1 MNKIEVI
8 QFFIADSAVLFFHVR
23 IISRT
28 PWTNF
33 RYKGYFCR
41 LIGQRQRIT
50 YLFAFTPGLCII
62 QVNGGSYSIKKNVFL
77 IDVID
82 NIDFGIRI
90 QRLGHQHPGCIHF
103 HTRCI
108 KIQLVFIRSVF
119 GIRAARLLLSLE
131 KLRAK
136 LNK

>member
-62 QVNGGSYSIKKNVFL
+62 QVNGGKYSIKNNVKTL
-77 IDVID
+77 ILAFVSNVWGI
-82 NIDFGIRI
+82 NI
-90 QRLGHQHPGCIHF
+90 QA
-103 HTRCI
+103 
-108 KIQLVFIRSVF
+108 VFNSTPVVF
-119 GIRAARLLLSLE
+119 TSNAPSSIVCA
-131 KLRAK
+131 
-136 LNK
+136 

>member
-41 LIGQRQRIT
+41 LIGQRQRIR

-62 QVNGGSYSIKKNVFL
+62 QVNGGSYSINVWG
-77 IDVID
+77 I
-82 NIDFGIRI
+82 NI
-90 QRLGHQHPGCIHF
+90 QA
-103 HTRCI
+103 
-108 KIQLVFIRSVF
+108 VFTSTPVVF
-119 GIRAARLLLSLE
+119 TSNAPSSIVCA
-131 KLRAK
+131 
-136 LNK
+136 

>member
-90 QRLGHQHPGCIHF
+90 QRLGIN
-103 HTRCI
+103 
-108 KIQLVFIRSVF
+108 IQAVFTSTPVVF
-119 GIRAARLLLSLE
+119 TSNAPSSIVCA
-131 KLRAK
+131 
-136 LNK
+136 

>member
-1 MNKIEVI
+1 MNKIEAI
-8 QFFIADSAVLFFHVR
+8 QFCGQYPFLFTQNYGYCLLFFHIR

-28 PWTNF
+28 PRTNF

-50 YLFAFTPGLCII
+50 YLFAFTPGLCTI

-82 NIDFGIRI
+82 NIDLAFVSNVWGINI
-90 QRLGHQHPGCIHF
+90 QA
-103 HTRCI
+103 
-108 KIQLVFIRSVF
+108 VFTSTPVVF
-119 GIRAARLLLSLE
+119 TSNAPPSIVCA
-131 KLRAK
+131 
-136 LNK
+136 

>member
-77 IDVID
+77 IDVKTTLILAFVSNVWGI
-82 NIDFGIRI
+82 NIQAAFIST
-90 QRLGHQHPGCIHF
+90 PV
-103 HTRCI
+103 
-108 KIQLVFIRSVF
+108 VFTSNALPAIVC
-119 GIRAARLLLSLE
+119 A
-131 KLRAK
+131 
-136 LNK
+136 

>member
-90 QRLGHQHPGCIHF
+90 QRLGHQHPGWPRYPDSRKQR
-103 HTRCI
+103 TA
-108 KIQLVFIRSVF
+108 SYP
-119 GIRAARLLLSLE
+119 SLANNMFPQSNSSRE
-131 KLRAK
+131 HYKLP
-136 LNK
+136 

>member
-108 KIQLVFIRSVF
+108 HFQCTIVNRMCISGCSFL
-119 GIRAARLLLSLE
+119 
-131 KLRAK
+131 
-136 LNK
+136 

>member
-62 QVNGGSYSIKKNVFL
+62 QVNGGSYSIKIQAVFTSTP
-77 IDVID
+77 V
-82 NIDFGIRI
+82 
-90 QRLGHQHPGCIHF
+90 
-103 HTRCI
+103 
-108 KIQLVFIRSVF
+108 VFTSNAPSSIVC
-119 GIRAARLLLSLE
+119 A
-131 KLRAK
+131 
-136 LNK
+136 

>member
-1 MNKIEVI
+1 MNKTEVI

-62 QVNGGSYSIKKNVFL
+62 QVNGGSYSIKKNVFPL
-77 IDVID
+77 YSLPMHHRQSYVHKWLFLPVTSML
-82 NIDFGIRI
+82 NHQNHKFLYCAHRI
-90 QRLGHQHPGCIHF
+90 L
-103 HTRCI
+103 
-108 KIQLVFIRSVF
+108 
-119 GIRAARLLLSLE
+119 
-131 KLRAK
+131 
-136 LNK
+136 